1 VPRAIRGPGILEA
14 EAKHAARIEAQER
27 ENPMV
32 RGTTDAPDAGNESPA
47 LVRWL
52 GTVIEISE
60 PELARRVNEEAATDH
75 ARRGEA
81 VGPAPLP
88 PLPEHRI
95 GPLDPRVYERPAIAT
110 PSLAAHVAETLLG
123 LTFPCAVKFV
133 EPFGRCSAYIFT
145 DARLTLSDLYVE
157 FSFDGYRL
165 RTDGQL
171 SDPVADLR
179 PFGSCAYRRTLLD
192 EWVEVRPRKEVP
204 A

>member
-1 VPRAIRGPGILEA
+1 
-14 EAKHAARIEAQER
+14 
-27 ENPMV
+27 MV
-32 RGTTDAPDAGNESPA
+32 RGTTDARERGSGSSAF
-47 LVRWL
+47 VRWL
-52 GTVIEISE
+52 GILIEISE
-60 PELARRVNEEAATDH
+60 PQLAGRVNEEAATER
-75 ARRGEA
+75 ARRGEV

-110 PSLAAHVAETLLG
+110 SSLAAHVAEKLLG

-133 EPFGRCSAYIFT
+133 EPFGRSSAYIFT
-145 DARLTLSDLYVE
+145 DARLTLSDQYVE
-157 FSFDGYRL
+157 FCFDGYRL

-171 SDPVADLR
+171 SDPVANLR

-192 EWVEVRPRKEVP
+192 EWVEVRALQEVP